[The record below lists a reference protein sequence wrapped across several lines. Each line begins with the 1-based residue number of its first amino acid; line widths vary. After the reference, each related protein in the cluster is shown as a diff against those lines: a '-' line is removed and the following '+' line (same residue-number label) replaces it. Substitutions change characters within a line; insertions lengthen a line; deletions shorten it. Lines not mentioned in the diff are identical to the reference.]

1 MVDLHVHLRDW
12 AQSSKETVEHGL
24 HVASMC
30 GIRMVA
36 DMPNTSPAL
45 TSRDVVLRRLALAS
59 GPSRKYGVRYCI
71 HMGLTA
77 DEAQIAHAVE
87 TYRELFPL
95 VIGLKMFAGHSTGDM
110 GIVTLEDQS
119 RVFRTLSR
127 LSYDGVL
134 SIHCEKESLM
144 HPELLVPG
152 RFETQSVARP
162 AQAEIESIRD
172 MISLARD
179 SGFPGHIHICHIS
192 TAQGIALVKKA
203 RGEGMSISCAATA
216 HHALLTCDDAR
227 DGSRCLRMNPPLRSP
242 ADRDAVFAAL
252 ASGDIDYVES
262 DHAPHTLDDKRK
274 GASGIPCF
282 SGMLLLY
289 HKLKEDGVSRERL
302 LDLFGRNVIK
312 IYGLRDEEVRLP
324 DYSEELFSKVS
335 SAYPIR
341 PFKWS

>member
-1 MVDLHVHLRDW
+1 M
-12 AQSSKETVEHGL
+12 QSKRTGSFFP
-24 HVASMC
+24 SSSDSRC
-30 GIRMVA
+30 SQGIR
-36 DMPNTSPAL
+36 P
-45 TSRDVVLRRLALAS
+45 
-59 GPSRKYGVRYCI
+59 
-71 HMGLTA
+71 
-77 DEAQIAHAVE
+77 
-87 TYRELFPL
+87 
-95 VIGLKMFAGHSTGDM
+95 
-110 GIVTLEDQS
+110 
-119 RVFRTLSR
+119 
-127 LSYDGVL
+127 SYDGVL

-262 DHAPHTLDDKRK
+262 DHAPHTLEDKMIRGHAPSAGGFAK
-274 GASGIPCF
+274 CRCRTGQADGAV
-282 SGMLLLY
+282 LY
-289 HKLKEDGVSRERL
+289 QSM
-302 LDLFGRNVIK
+302 
-312 IYGLRDEEVRLP
+312 
-324 DYSEELFSKVS
+324 
-335 SAYPIR
+335 
-341 PFKWS
+341 

>member
-45 TSRDVVLRRLALAS
+45 TSRDVVLMRLALAS

-262 DHAPHTLDDKRK
+262 DHAPHTLEDKIA
-274 GASGIPCF
+274 GAGGIPGF
-282 SGMLLLY
+282 DGTLHLLAALRNA
-289 HKLKEDGVSRERL
+289 GVGQDRL
-302 LDLFGRNVIK
+302 MELFCTRACEIFHVAA
-312 IYGLRDEEVRLP
+312 DDFLP
-324 DYSEELFSKVS
+324 DDLEQR
-335 SAYPIR
+335 IR
-341 PFKWS
+341 MVKGQYQFDPFR

>member
-45 TSRDVVLRRLALAS
+45 TSRDVVLMRLALAS

-179 SGFPGHIHICHIS
+179 NGFPGHIHICHIS

-262 DHAPHTLDDKRK
+262 DHAPHTLEDKIA
-274 GASGIPCF
+274 GAGGIPGF
-282 SGMLLLY
+282 EGTLHLLAALRNA
-289 HKLKEDGVSRERL
+289 GVGQDRL
-302 LDLFGRNVIK
+302 MELFCTRACEIFHVEA
-312 IYGLRDEEVRLP
+312 DDFLP
-324 DYSEELFSKVS
+324 DDVEQR
-335 SAYPIR
+335 IR
-341 PFKWS
+341 MVKGQYQFDPFR